1 MQENAS
7 DGVVCSFLY
16 KGVLPPVEW
25 SIEPYSHFNVP
36 LLSVPQVSKSPKSS
50 AQQGAETKLS
60 SQVPSF
66 MASQALVSK
75 FYISISYSH
84 SEGIISPHFLLIST
98 TELSSTHFWRFSH
111 VILLITF
118 LIVFDQRHISH

>member
-1 MQENAS
+1 MELF
-7 DGVVCSFLY
+7 VVFRTRLY

-36 LLSVPQVSKSPKSS
+36 LLSFPQVSKSPKSS

-66 MASQALVSK
+66 TAPQA
-75 FYISISYSH
+75 
-84 SEGIISPHFLLIST
+84 
-98 TELSSTHFWRFSH
+98 
-111 VILLITF
+111 
-118 LIVFDQRHISH
+118 